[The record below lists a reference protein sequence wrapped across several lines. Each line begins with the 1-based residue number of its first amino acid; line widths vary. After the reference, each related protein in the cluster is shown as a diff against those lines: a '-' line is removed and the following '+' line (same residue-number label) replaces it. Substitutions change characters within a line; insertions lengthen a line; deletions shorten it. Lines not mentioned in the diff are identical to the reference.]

1 MTDLALPM
9 TEPEAR
15 RITERIRAALDRV
28 STAWSE
34 LGERI
39 TEAYE
44 RRADL
49 ALGYG
54 SWAEYAEAELR
65 PSEQL
70 TADIRRQLVGMLAAQ
85 GMSTRAIAPT
95 VGAPRETVRRDTHLT
110 QSGSPD
116 QSLNSATRERLNHE
130 TGELVPET
138 LDDFQRRVLT
148 DAERTSTR
156 VPLTGPGSVATPH
169 VTGLDGKSYPRPEPT
184 PKPVRPR
191 TPITDAFWSA
201 LYDLNKKA
209 ESLQRLIEDD
219 RFTRNGDAIATRN
232 LPQMRQTAS
241 TVASVL
247 AALEHHGS

>member
-1 MTDLALPM
+1 M
-9 TEPEAR
+9 TEVALHMTEAEAR

-39 TEAYE
+39 TEAYD

-65 PSEQL
+65 PSEGL
-70 TADIRRQLVGMLAAQ
+70 AVDVRRQLVGMLSQA

-95 VGAPRETVRRDTHLT
+95 VGVRSDQTIRADLTKVRDDHAPAREHLN
-110 QSGSPD
+110 Q
-116 QSLNSATRERLNHE
+116 E
-130 TGELVPET
+130 TGELAPET

-247 AALEHHGS
+247 AALENHGS